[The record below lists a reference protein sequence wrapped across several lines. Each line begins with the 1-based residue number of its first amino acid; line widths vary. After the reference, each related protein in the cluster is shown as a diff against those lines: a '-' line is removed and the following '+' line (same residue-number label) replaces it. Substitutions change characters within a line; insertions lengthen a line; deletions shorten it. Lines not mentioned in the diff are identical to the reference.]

1 MHPTLMQDIARYR
14 QVDMIREAER
24 ARLAHQVS
32 ADSDAQPRRRFN
44 LSWRRHTAAGRPA
57 LSH

>member
-14 QVDMIREAER
+14 QVDMLREAEQ

-32 ADSDAQPRRRFN
+32 SASDEQPRRRFN
-44 LSWRRHTAAGRPA
+44 LSWRRHTAVGRPA
-57 LSH
+57 LGH